1 MDARTGENKARM
13 ILPDGENLA
22 AEARLTATVPFP
34 SRGAMSDR
42 QRADEMHANIA
53 RTFEDPNL
61 RARWNADSN
70 KSTIKVEG
78 LDGAV
83 ELAGGLLIL
92 AVVWGIMGII
102 AFLMSLYCFSKSG
115 STGGQNA
122 IGLALAVFLGPLY
135 WFYYAWGG
143 SYCTSAKIAP
153 L

>member
-1 MDARTGENKARM
+1 M
-13 ILPDGENLA
+13 ILIDDQDLA

-34 SRGAMSDR
+34 TRVAMSDQR
-42 QRADEMHANIA
+42 RADEMHANIS

-61 RARWNADSN
+61 RARWVAESN

-83 ELAGGLLIL
+83 KLAGGLLFL
-92 AVVWGIMGII
+92 VGVWVIMGIV
-102 AFLMSLYCFSKSG
+102 AFFMSLYCFSKSG
-115 STGGQNA
+115 STTGQNA

-143 SYCTSAKIAP
+143 SYCTSAKIAH